1 MPTKVLVPLNM
12 DVRVSEAVKCVQD
25 QIPADHDVCV
35 VAIVTPDTTEE
46 GRAEAI
52 STLLRRLMSLRTRG
66 VTTEG
71 EVDEAESESQ
81 GLINAAASFGADEI
95 LMRSGSGKADRTA
108 LIEELRASTG
118 LPVTVVAPQE
128 PTYTAS

>member
-1 MPTKVLVPLNM
+1 MPTKVLIPLNM

-25 QIPADHDVCV
+25 HVPADHDVCV

-66 VTTEG
+66 VTSEG
-71 EVDEAESESQ
+71 EVDEAVSESQ
-81 GLINAAASFGADEI
+81 GLANAAASFGADEI
-95 LMRSGSGKADRTA
+95 LMVSGSGKADRTG
-108 LIEELRASTG
+108 LIEELRASTS
-118 LPVTVVAPQE
+118 LPVTVVVPYE
-128 PTYTAS
+128 PIIPAS